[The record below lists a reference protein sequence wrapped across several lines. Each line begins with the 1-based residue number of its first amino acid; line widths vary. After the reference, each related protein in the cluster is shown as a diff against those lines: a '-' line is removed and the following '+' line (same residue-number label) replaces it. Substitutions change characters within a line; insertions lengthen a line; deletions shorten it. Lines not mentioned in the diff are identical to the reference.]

1 MVRVISER
9 RIAIRTILIYFCRF
23 RRYIFEYDKSRKK
36 AVQERITGNKAD
48 LNYTQATNQE
58 LEEVSETLSKYG
70 MDISLDVQ
78 EIVKLKQARDSLALT
93 ISDLNHEIEFLNEQK
108 RIVIEKVNQLRTM
121 DKSQAYLDNKRV
133 TIDSIQKEQLIVSL
147 KQQISNYDQQVKL
160 RHDEMQKKRIQLTQ
174 TIAKIETKETSIK
187 IQLEGLNMRM

>member
-1 MVRVISER
+1 
-9 RIAIRTILIYFCRF
+9 
-23 RRYIFEYDKSRKK
+23 
-36 AVQERITGNKAD
+36 
-48 LNYTQATNQE
+48 
-58 LEEVSETLSKYG
+58 